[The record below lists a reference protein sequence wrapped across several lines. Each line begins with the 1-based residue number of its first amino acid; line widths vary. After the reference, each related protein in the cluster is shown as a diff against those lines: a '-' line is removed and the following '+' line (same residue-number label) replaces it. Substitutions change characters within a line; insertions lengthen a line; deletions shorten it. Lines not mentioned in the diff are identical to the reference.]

1 MNDRKLA
8 FLFLMRGGHNQPE
21 LWREFLDGQANDY
34 SVYLHA
40 KRPRCVGD
48 RFWRQALIK
57 QRYATRWGDI
67 SLVKA
72 TLALMNAA
80 LADPR
85 NDKLIL
91 LSESC
96 VPIKPFTTVRNTLL
110 RDQYGYMAWL
120 RASKV
125 HPPAKARRMSQARN
139 IQAAHYLFHPQW
151 IVFSREMARVL
162 MENDRTEWFRRVHAP
177 DECYF
182 GSVLASIGFDF
193 PARIHKLCLTHV
205 NWDAPRRSHAHPYR
219 YGLLKEAEAETLRS
233 SPCLFARKFGP
244 ESSIG
249 QYRLHLP
256 PGHSCADAG
265 SDRADSPATAVAQ
278 RCGSFPNRM

>member
-110 RDQYGYMAWL
+110 RDQYVA
-120 RASKV
+120 
-125 HPPAKARRMSQARN
+125 
-139 IQAAHYLFHPQW
+139 
-151 IVFSREMARVL
+151 
-162 MENDRTEWFRRVHAP
+162 
-177 DECYF
+177 
-182 GSVLASIGFDF
+182 
-193 PARIHKLCLTHV
+193 
-205 NWDAPRRSHAHPYR
+205 
-219 YGLLKEAEAETLRS
+219 
-233 SPCLFARKFGP
+233 GP
-244 ESSIG
+244 EHPGGPLPIPSAMD
-249 QYRLHLP
+249 RLLAGNGPCVDGERPHGMVP
-256 PGHSCADAG
+256 PGTRPG
-265 SDRADSPATAVAQ
+265 
-278 RCGSFPNRM
+278 